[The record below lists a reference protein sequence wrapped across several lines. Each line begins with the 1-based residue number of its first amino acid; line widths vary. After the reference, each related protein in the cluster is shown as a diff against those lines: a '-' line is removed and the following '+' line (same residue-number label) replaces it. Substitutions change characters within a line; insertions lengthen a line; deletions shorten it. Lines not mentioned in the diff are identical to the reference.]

1 MACLNQVK
9 TVLLIQISHSL
20 ASGILGVALPLMM
33 EEREVDIVVIGFVF
47 ASMPLIMQFGRM
59 FFAMLSDFWGR
70 KPFFLS
76 DGVLGI
82 VSGLIYYVAHTPL
95 EFLFG
100 KVVEGTKEGAV
111 WSVNRAFLLEKSDG
125 HWRILVHL
133 RTVVYVAYA
142 VGSLLAGFLVVW
154 FFYEGTMLLCALF
167 GVFVVLL
174 SLLLVTGRKEP
185 FNRTK
190 ALRFLDFR
198 KKERIFKIFLFLFFM
213 MGLTFGFVGGFV
225 VPLFLSE
232 RGFDA
237 ETVGLIIGVETL
249 LAGLFSFLFSRS
261 TKMRQLILVSGIL
274 FSGVFFLLGHS
285 YALLAGSLVIF
296 YGGVQGMNSIGQ
308 EGILSKICAKESYG
322 TDIGL
327 LMMGLHVGESMSLAL
342 SGVLISLWG
351 FVAPFVLSASTYAVF
366 YVGSYL
372 ILED

>member
-1 MACLNQVK
+1 
-9 TVLLIQISHSL
+9 VLLIQISHSL